1 MKAKKNRHSENRHI
15 ERKTIYI
22 LALFLLFIFVLSG
35 CNFAGYSVNT
45 VEITDMLGRTVFIP
59 EEPQRIAILDP
70 FAGYAVIMLGYG
82 DKMVATTGGIKRDV
96 LIQSMLPSL
105 VNTVVVKE
113 EGAINGEALLKL
125 KPDLI
130 IIKGE
135 IYNNTD
141 ERNKLDRLRIPYL
154 VIEYRS
160 MEEQCEAMRLI
171 DKAFGNK
178 EKAEAYIDYYHE
190 TIRQVTEIVKNIS
203 DEKRPT
209 LYHSINTAITTDAV
223 DSIGA
228 EWIAVTG
235 VKNVSMNAELLFGE
249 KQYNTTL
256 EEIYIWDPDVII
268 CNESGI
274 NEYILMSSQW
284 QGLRAVREKRVYQM
298 PIGVSRMGHFNSIEV
313 PLAIWWLSA
322 LIYPEYFTDFDFR
335 EELKTFYS
343 RFFDYELD
351 QEAIDSILAGHG
363 MRPSGA
369 GN

>member
-1 MKAKKNRHSENRHI
+1 MKFKKNRRE
-15 ERKTIYI
+15 KKAIYI
-22 LALFLLFIFVLSG
+22 FVLLLFLVLTLSG
-35 CNFAGYSVNT
+35 CNFESSSVNT
-45 VEITDMLGRTVFIP
+45 VEIMDMLGRTVLIP
-59 EEPQRIAILDP
+59 EDPQRIAILDP
-70 FAGYAVIMLGYG
+70 FAGYALIMLGQG

-96 LIQSMLPSL
+96 LIQSILPSL

-135 IYNNTD
+135 TYNNTD

-160 MEEQCEAMRLI
+160 MEEQCEVIRLI
-171 DKAFGNK
+171 DGAVGNK
-178 EKAEAYIDYYHE
+178 EKAEAYIDYYRE
-190 TIRQVTEIVKNIS
+190 TIKQVAEIVDKIP

-209 LYHSINTAITTDAV
+209 LYHSINTAITTDAK

-235 VKNVSMNAELLFGE
+235 VKNVSLNAELLFGE

-256 EEIYIWDPDVII
+256 EEIYLWDPDIVI

-284 QGLRAVREKRVYQM
+284 QGLRAVREGNVYQM

-313 PLAIWWLSA
+313 PLAIWWLA
-322 LIYPEYFTDFDFR
+322 ELLYPEYLADFDFR

-351 QEAIDSILAGHG
+351 SETIDSILAGQG
-363 MRPSGA
+363 IRSSGV